1 MDRFNEENFDVLGYY
16 VYRLVDPRDNKTFYV
31 GKGCGNRVFNHV
43 NDELRF
49 SNSVDENDSNESE
62 LSEKIQTIR
71 DIRNANLKVKHFI
84 HRFGLNEKE
93 ALEVESALI
102 DTYTELGELT
112 NDKLGYEPERG
123 LIDTDDLIKSFNIV
137 EYDEP
142 ANIDYVIVKVKNSTV
157 EQYNNDRYEASRQ
170 AWSLSLENVKNIR
183 QIQYVLSV
191 TNGIVKEVYK
201 VDDWYPSHI
210 QGKVE
215 FHGKIAEEDVRD
227 LFVGKLIPMVYRK
240 KGLASSALYKKLPQ
254 SVIDDV
260 FPSSESDM
268 KVGKLAQTAIPRII
282 TEGKVSAY
290 ELDKMLTLEYSRK
303 AFNLKF
309 PVLALADSDYEQK
322 RYYKSPIV
330 FNSVTYVLCNDWY
343 ERNDNNNRP
352 YLEKWIKEH
361 DYDNA

>member
-112 NDKLGYEPERG
+112 NIKLGYEPERG

-191 TNGIVKEVYK
+191 TNCIVKEVYK

-210 QGKVE
+210 QGKVKID
-215 FHGKIAEEDVRD
+215 GKIAEEDVRD

-268 KVGKLAQTAIPRII
+268 KVGKLAQTAISRII

-309 PVLALADSDYEQK
+309 PVLALADSDYEQN

-343 ERNDNNNRP
+343 ERSDNNNRP